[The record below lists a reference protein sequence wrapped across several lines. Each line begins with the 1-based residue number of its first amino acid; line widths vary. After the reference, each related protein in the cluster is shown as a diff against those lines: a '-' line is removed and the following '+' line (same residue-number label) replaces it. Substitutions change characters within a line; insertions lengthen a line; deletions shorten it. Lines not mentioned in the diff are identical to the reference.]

1 MTNILVTGAGG
12 FIGNALIHHLQK
24 ASANNVIGIFRQNQT
39 ELPKA
44 IQQIIIQNLTP
55 ETDWHEALHEIDC
68 IIHLAGRAH
77 ILQEAT
83 TKPLEEFRK
92 TNTETTVQL
101 AQQAA
106 KNNVKRLIFISSIG
120 VNGNKN
126 KQSFSVQSIENPVDD
141 YAKSKYEAE
150 IKLKAIA
157 KKTNLEIVIIR
168 PPLVYGADAPGNFKR
183 LLNLIDKGYYLPL
196 ASTKNKRS
204 FVALENLIDLISI
217 CISHPRAKNQLF
229 LVSDDNDLSTAEF
242 IRLIAISMEKP
253 VRLFSIPA
261 RLLELIV
268 LITRKKKIANSLLSS
283 LTLDIT
289 HTKETLGWLPPISMD
304 RAMRLAV
311 AKYLKKNGK

>member
-229 LVSDDNDLSTAEF
+229 LVSDDSDLSTAEF

>member
-183 LLNLIDKGYYLPL
+183 LLNLIAKGYYLPL

-229 LVSDDNDLSTAEF
+229 LVSDDSDLSTAEF

>member
-126 KQSFSVQSIENPVDD
+126 KQAFSVQSIENPVDD

-229 LVSDDNDLSTAEF
+229 LVSDDSDLSTAEF